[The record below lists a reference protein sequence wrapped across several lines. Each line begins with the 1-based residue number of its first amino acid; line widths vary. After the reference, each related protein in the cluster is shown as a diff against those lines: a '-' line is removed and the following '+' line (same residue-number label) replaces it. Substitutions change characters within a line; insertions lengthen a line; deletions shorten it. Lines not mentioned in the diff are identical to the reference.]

1 MNTTAAAAAGKIPT
15 SSVDLYGDEVLLDPY
30 PTYAKLRDLG
40 SAVYLDKV
48 DAYFVGR
55 FQDVRAALTDWQT
68 FSSAKGIGLNP
79 IINDAW
85 NEALICQDPPV
96 HTDRRKLF
104 NEALG
109 PKSIR
114 PLEETIQDR
123 ARSLTDRLLAM
134 DSFDGLAD
142 FALDLPINVVMDLI
156 GWPDDVRPSLL
167 KIADGAWNAA
177 GPVGPRMEAGL
188 SQLEQMMALLAEIYD
203 NNRVVP
209 GGYADQMIGAAKQ
222 GLIDR
227 EAAIGL
233 LAGYIVAA
241 FETTIAAMASGVWL
255 FAKNPGEWQKL
266 RENPKLA
273 LQAANEIVR
282 VEAPLQNFARYV
294 VRDATLSDGTVI
306 PANNWAIVSYASAN
320 RDGRNFSDP
329 DEFRIDRR
337 ERQNLAFGH
346 GIHGCAGQGLA
357 RMELVAVFSALAE
370 RVDHFELMGAPERSL
385 NNIARAFKTLPMRA
399 VAA

>member
-1 MNTTAAAAAGKIPT
+1 MSTIAATAAGKIPT
-15 SSVDLYGDEVLLDPY
+15 SSIDLYGDAVLLDPY
-30 PTYAKLRDLG
+30 STYAKLRDLG

-48 DAYFVGR
+48 AAYFIGR
-55 FQDVRAALTDWQT
+55 FQDVRSALTDWQT

-85 NEALICQDPPV
+85 KEALICQDPPA
-96 HTDRRKLF
+96 HNERRKLF

-114 PLEETIQDR
+114 PLEQTLQKR
-123 ARSLTDRLLAM
+123 ARYLTDHLLGL
-134 DSFDGLAD
+134 DSFDGMAD
-142 FALDLPINVVMDLI
+142 FALDLPVNVVMDLI

-188 SQLEQMMALLAEIYD
+188 SQLQQMMALLGEIYD

-209 GGYADQMIGAAKQ
+209 GGYADQMIGAAKH

-227 EAAIGL
+227 ETAIGL

-241 FETTIAAMASGVWL
+241 FETTISAMASGIWL
-255 FAKNPGEWQKL
+255 FATNPGEWQKL
-266 RENPKLA
+266 RENPVLA

-282 VEAPLQNFARYV
+282 IETPLQNFARYV
-294 VRDATLSDGTVI
+294 TRDATLSDGSVI
-306 PANNWAIVSYASAN
+306 PANSWAIVSYASAN
-320 RDGRNFSDP
+320 RDEGQFCEP
-329 DEFRIDRR
+329 DQFRIDRK
-337 ERQNLAFGH
+337 ERQNLGFGH
-346 GIHGCAGQGLA
+346 GLHGCAGQGLA
-357 RMELVAVFSALAE
+357 RMELVAVFAAMAE
-370 RVDHFELMGAPERSL
+370 RVHHFELAGEPERGL
-385 NNIARAFKTLPMRA
+385 NNIARAFKSLPLRA
-399 VAA
+399 VPA

>member
-222 GLIDR
+222 
-227 EAAIGL
+227 
-233 LAGYIVAA
+233 
-241 FETTIAAMASGVWL
+241 
-255 FAKNPGEWQKL
+255 
-266 RENPKLA
+266 
-273 LQAANEIVR
+273 
-282 VEAPLQNFARYV
+282 
-294 VRDATLSDGTVI
+294 
-306 PANNWAIVSYASAN
+306 
-320 RDGRNFSDP
+320 
-329 DEFRIDRR
+329 
-337 ERQNLAFGH
+337 
-346 GIHGCAGQGLA
+346 
-357 RMELVAVFSALAE
+357 
-370 RVDHFELMGAPERSL
+370 
-385 NNIARAFKTLPMRA
+385 
-399 VAA
+399 